1 MKKTLALILGLIAID
16 QLIKVWVKTSMR
28 IGEGFPLLGN
38 ALEIYFIENNGMA
51 WGMEFGGETGKIA
64 LTLFRLLAVAGIFY
78 LLHDMVKK
86 GPLNL
91 MSVGLALVFSGA
103 LGNIIDSVFYG
114 QLFSQSNRFFVAE
127 AFPDS
132 GYAPW
137 LQGKV
142 VDMFFFNIRW
152 PESWGGSL
160 IFPPIWNFA
169 DACISVGVAFM
180 LLFSFSKRKGKPTES
195 PTSS

>member
-1 MKKTLALILGLIAID
+1 MKKTLGLILGLIAID
-16 QLIKVWVKTSMR
+16 QLIKIWVKTSMR

-51 WGMEFGGETGKIA
+51 WGMEFGGEG
-64 LTLFRLLAVAGIFY
+64 G
-78 LLHDMVKK
+78 KK

-91 MSVGLALVFSGA
+91 MSVGLAMVFSGA

-114 QLFSQSNRFFVAE
+114 QLFSESNRFFVAE
-127 AFPDS
+127 TFPET

-152 PESWGGSL
+152 PESMGGSL

-169 DACISVGVAFM
+169 DACISIGVACM
-180 LLFSFSKRKGKPTES
+180 LLFSFFKRKDSAPETKPTS
-195 PTSS
+195 

>member
-1 MKKTLALILGLIAID
+1 MKKTLGLILGLIAID
-16 QLIKVWVKTSMR
+16 QLIKIWVKTSMR

-51 WGMEFGGETGKIA
+51 WGMEFGGEGGKIA
-64 LTLFRLLAVAGIFY
+64 LTLFRLLAVGGIFY
-78 LLHDMVKK
+78 LLYDMLKK

-91 MSVGLALVFSGA
+91 MSVGLAMVFAGA

-114 QLFSQSNRFFVAE
+114 QLFSESNRFFVAE
-127 AFPDS
+127 TFPET

-152 PESWGGSL
+152 PESMGGSL

-169 DACISVGVAFM
+169 DACISIGVACM
-180 LLFSFSKRKGKPTES
+180 LLFSFFKRKASAPETKPTS
-195 PTSS
+195 